1 VPDLTNPWVLLPLIL
16 LAVLVAVIVATYD
29 RKK

>member
-16 LAVLVAVIVATYD
+16 LAVLVAVIVATWG
-29 RKK
+29 RK